1 MTDENQCAKCNKES
15 VIFREHEGRGLCEKH
30 FSIDINKKVKRTI
43 RDGNL
48 VESGDTIA
56 VGLSGGKD
64 SAVMLEQLVEIFG
77 ERPDIEIVAV
87 AVHEGIDEYR
97 DESISAA
104 EEMCDE
110 LGVELEVGKYSD
122 YYDLKM
128 DDVADAGAKG
138 NCTYC
143 GIMRRDLLNKMC
155 RKVDADKMA
164 IGHNLDDEAQAIMMN
179 HIKGDTKR
187 MARIGP
193 KDDPAEH
200 EMFVPRIKPLRD
212 VMEKEIALYS
222 RIHDLGVID
231 RCPHVQESSL
241 RPMVKSFLN
250 KLESQMPGIKYS
262 IVSQGREISDLVENN
277 MDWDSEEN
285 QIKECERCGEP
296 CSGGLCRKCQ
306 LLDEIKVAAD
316 SSEDHN
322 YEIDDEELEAR
333 LE

>member
-1 MTDENQCAKCNKES
+1 MTEDADKCSKCGEEA
-15 VIFREHEGRGLCEKH
+15 VIHREYEGRSLCEEH
-30 FSIDINKKVKRTI
+30 FSRSISKTVKKSI
-43 RDGNL
+43 REANM

-64 SAVMLEQLVEIFG
+64 SAVLLEQLVDIFG
-77 ERPDIEIVAV
+77 ERPDIEIIGIT
-87 AVHEGIDEYR
+87 VHEGIDPYR

-104 EEMCDE
+104 EELCDE
-110 LGVELEVGKYSD
+110 LGVRYEVARYSD
-122 YYDLKM
+122 HYDLKM

-143 GIMRRDLLNKMC
+143 GIFRRDLLNKLA

-179 HIKGDTKR
+179 HIKGDKKR
-187 MARIGP
+187 LARVGP
-193 KDDPAEH
+193 KKEPASH
-200 EMFVPRIKPLRD
+200 EMFTPRIKPLRD

-231 RCPHVQESSL
+231 RCPHVQEGTM

-262 IVSQGREISDLVENN
+262 IVSHGREMSDLVE
-277 MDWDSEEN
+277 DDIDYDDEDN
-285 QIKECERCGEP
+285 QIKTCKYCGEP
-296 CSGGLCRKCQ
+296 CSSEVCRKCQ
-306 LLDEIKVAAD
+306 LLDEIKTMAD
-316 SSEDHN
+316 ESEEHEYVREDAQKQ
-322 YEIDDEELEAR
+322 E
-333 LE
+333 

>member
-1 MTDENQCAKCNKES
+1 MGEDTCSKCGEEA
-15 VIFREHEGRGLCEKH
+15 VIYREYEGRGLCKKH
-30 FSIDINKKVKRTI
+30 FSISVNKQVKKTI
-43 RDGNL
+43 RKGDM

-77 ERPDIEIVAV
+77 ERPDIEIVGV

-104 EEMCDE
+104 EELCED
-110 LGVELEVGKYSD
+110 LGVELEVGRYSD

-143 GIMRRDLLNKMC
+143 GIMRRDLLNRLSREVGANKI
-155 RKVDADKMA
+155 A
-164 IGHNLDDEAQAIMMN
+164 IGHNLDDEAQSILMN
-179 HIKGDTKR
+179 TIKGDKKR

-193 KDDPAEH
+193 KKDPADH
-200 EMFVPRIKPLRD
+200 EKFVPRIKPLRD

-231 RCPHVQESSL
+231 RCPHVEEGAL

-250 KLESQMPGIKYS
+250 RLESEMPGIKYS
-262 IVSQGREISDLVENN
+262 IVSHGREMSDLVEE
-277 MDWDSEEN
+277 DLDYGDEEN
-285 QIKECERCGEP
+285 QLQECDRCGEP
-296 CSGGLCRKCQ
+296 CSSEICRKCR
-306 LLDEIKVAAD
+306 LLDEIKEAAD
-316 SSEDHN
+316 RSGDHDFAM
-322 YEIDDEELEAR
+322 E
-333 LE
+333 

>member
-1 MTDENQCAKCNKES
+1 MTDEKCDKCDEDA
-15 VIFREHEGRGLCEKH
+15 VLYREYEGRGLCEKH
-30 FSIDINKKVKRTI
+30 FSISINKKIKRTV

-77 ERPDIEIVAV
+77 DRPDIEIVAV

-97 DESISAA
+97 DESITAA

-110 LGVELEVGKYSD
+110 LEVDLEVGRYSD

-155 RKVDADKMA
+155 REVDADKMA

-193 KDDPAEH
+193 KEDPADH
-200 EMFVPRIKPLRD
+200 DMFVPRIKPLRD

-222 RIHDLGVID
+222 QIRDLGVID
-231 RCPHVQESSL
+231 KCPHVQESSL

-262 IVSQGREISDLVENN
+262 IVSQGREISDLVEEN
-277 MDWDSEEN
+277 MDWDSDEN
-285 QIKECERCGEP
+285 QIQECERCGEP

-316 SSEDHN
+316 SSDEHDF
-322 YEIDDEELEAR
+322 EIDDGEVENR
-333 LE
+333 V